1 MATSPLYVATRHDLE
16 DIFTSM
22 RPCFEGRESED
33 NFKLRDQ
40 AISKLRRIVA
50 GNAPVDL
57 SDTFTAGIKALL
69 EGIIKVINS
78 LRTTVSKNACDL
90 IQDMAKAKISNMD
103 HVAEIVLP
111 HLMKL
116 CAATK
121 KIAADKANES
131 TTLII
136 TNVSYNIYL
145 MKLIWSACEDKNVQ
159 PRKFATGWLKTLVGK
174 HREHKHVFEKG
185 DGLPLFEKCLKKG
198 LSDSNP
204 DVRQSMRPTYWAFIR
219 LWPERSD
226 AILSALSDS
235 HRKVLMSES
244 SGTTSAPAPPK
255 AAVTATPKPKT
266 SIKDTIAAKRQAAKA
281 DTKPVPPTTTTASS
295 SNTHPMPPTIS
306 TASSSTSRPA
316 TSANP
321 TTSSA
326 TSHPVPSA
334 TSTASSSTSRPPPPV
349 TTTRSLSSAPVRP
362 SRAMKKTTATEVKRP
377 VSPGSITSM
386 AAGGFSPKR
395 EAVSPILTLL
405 RDRSQSPISPKPM
418 STTAA
423 RGLSPNREIMSP
435 PIITMLRERSKSPP
449 PSVKSPSTPVNSTA
463 PPGNPSAPHVKSASK
478 AFEVPTAT
486 SFDRPMKPVLS
497 RKEGLARKALEE
509 LPINEPI
516 KRGSNTK
523 RAHGEAVS
531 REKWAKV
538 ERHQLNLSSPKEEPH
553 LRPASVE
560 SLRHK
565 MLIRINDIR
574 CRSYRIATF
583 REIQIIIRG
592 SWPVLGDDSEL
603 FDELLFAIFD
613 LIEHW
618 DMADP
623 STLRDC
629 GSDLYTQVLITLR
642 VMLRYHNN
650 LFSTF
655 YPRALCALLSAAR
668 SQQDSTHMRFGLE
681 DTIKAVIN
689 ECDVGNLEDSIDSV
703 LDYLESYTDPL
714 FRQPEHLGLLAL
726 IELMKLSDPERLCRP
741 EDQAD
746 RLGRLAARTVRS
758 PFPEMR
764 SRAVEFAM
772 TYASFLADDERFWQL
787 ASEVSNDRARLLTY
801 YFTKERVLQ
810 AFKVEEELLDRA
822 YTGPCIPLPG
832 SLDID

>member
-16 DIFTSM
+16 DIFNSM

-40 AISKLRRIVA
+40 AITKLRRIIA
-50 GNAPVDL
+50 GNAPVGLAEPL
-57 SDTFTAGIKALL
+57 SAGIKTLL

-90 IQDMAKAKISNMD
+90 IQDMAKAKITNMD
-103 HVAEIVLP
+103 NIAEIVLP

-131 TTLII
+131 ITLII
-136 TNVSYNIYL
+136 TSVSYNIYL

-174 HREHKHVFEKG
+174 YREHKHVFERG
-185 DGLPLFEKCLKKG
+185 DGLVLFEKCLKKG

-244 SGTTSAPAPPK
+244 SGTTSEPAPPK
-255 AAVTATPKPKT
+255 ATATTTAKPKT
-266 SIKDTIAAKRQAAKA
+266 SIKDAIAAKRQAAKA
-281 DTKPVPPTTTTASS
+281 DSRPAAPTT
-295 SNTHPMPPTIS
+295 S
-306 TASSSTSRPA
+306 TASSSTSHSVPPAISTSSSSTSRPA
-316 TSANP
+316 APANSK
-321 TTSSA
+321 TSSS
-326 TSHPVPSA
+326 TSYPVPPPS
-334 TSTASSSTSRPPPPV
+334 SSSTSRPPPPV
-349 TTTRSLSSAPVRP
+349 PTTRSLSSAPVRP
-362 SRAMKKTTATEVKRP
+362 SRAMKKPTAIEVKRP
-377 VSPGSITSM
+377 VSPGSLTAVGI
-386 AAGGFSPKR
+386 SPKR
-395 EAVSPILTLL
+395 EIGSPILTML
-405 RDRSQSPISPKPM
+405 RDRSRSPVSPPM
-418 STTAA
+418 STTAT
-423 RGLSPNREIMSP
+423 RGISPNREIMSP
-435 PIITMLRERSKSPP
+435 PLITILRERSKSPP
-449 PSVKSPSTPVNSTA
+449 ASINPPSPPITSPAPSVKPAT
-463 PPGNPSAPHVKSASK
+463 G
-478 AFEVPTAT
+478 AFEIPRVI

-509 LPINEPI
+509 LPINEPL
-516 KRGSNTK
+516 KWGSSTK

-531 REKWAKV
+531 RDKWVKV
-538 ERHQLNLSSPKEEPH
+538 ERHQLNLSSPKEEPN

-565 MLIRINDIR
+565 LLVRINDIR
-574 CRSYRIATF
+574 CRTYRISTF

-592 SWPVLGDDSEL
+592 SWPVLGDDPEL
-603 FDELLFAIFD
+603 FDELLFAVFD

-629 GSDLYTQVLITLR
+629 GSDLYTQTLITLR

-650 LFSTF
+650 LFSTYF
-655 YPRALCALLSAAR
+655 PRAICALLSAAR

-681 DTIKAVIN
+681 DTVKTVIN

-703 LDYLESYTDPL
+703 LDYLESYIDPL
-714 FRQPEHLGLLAL
+714 FHQPEHLGLLAL

-746 RLGRLAARTVRS
+746 RLGRLAARAVRS
-758 PFPEMR
+758 PWPEMR
-764 SRAVEFAM
+764 SRAVDFAM
-772 TYASFLADDERFWQL
+772 TYASFLADDQRFWQL
-787 ASEVSNDRARLLTY
+787 ASEVSDDRGRLLTY

-810 AFKVEEELLDRA
+810 AFKVEEALIDRA
-822 YTGPCIPLPG
+822 YTAPHIPLVRQ
-832 SLDID
+832 